1 MLVPS
6 LERSIGIEVY
16 ATCSPGIGGAIKQNA
31 EDFVVEEVL
40 VDGSKAEA
48 NRLGGNA
55 EQKVLGSSFVK
66 NRYLLC
72 VLSKRNWDTFMALRN
87 VTQQLGIKTTQ
98 IQIAGI
104 KDAKAV
110 TAQHVTIE
118 DVVIEDV
125 QKLRLKDIEVRPIG
139 YLRTELSS
147 YYLLGN
153 SFQVRIKNVKHP
165 KTVIERRTANTLEEL
180 HELAGIPN
188 FFGHQRF
195 GTTRSITHLVG
206 KGFVEGNLKKA
217 AMLFLAKSSPYE
229 HPESRQARQEL
240 QAKRDF
246 KQAFKS
252 YPKQLRFERMM
263 LESLAEKPSDFAGA
277 FKRLPTKLLEIFI
290 QAYQSYLF
298 NRFLSGRIKDGLPLN
313 AAEIGDYVVNVE
325 KSGVPLPKMYRTASY
340 ETLGEINRAVRN
352 GKMRLA
358 IPLIGF
364 RQRASQGVQG
374 EIENTILEEEGVS
387 PNDFKISA
395 MEEMG
400 SRGELRA
407 ICAPLSDFTL
417 NDVAYDTRDP
427 RNRTVKVDFAMY
439 RGSYATIVLREFM
452 KPHDVVK
459 AGF

>member
-1 MLVPS
+1 
-6 LERSIGIEVY
+6 
-16 ATCSPGIGGAIKQNA
+16 
-31 EDFVVEEVL
+31 
-40 VDGSKAEA
+40 
-48 NRLGGNA
+48 
-55 EQKVLGSSFVK
+55 
-66 NRYLLC
+66 
-72 VLSKRNWDTFMALRN
+72 
-87 VTQQLGIKTTQ
+87 
-98 IQIAGI
+98 
-104 KDAKAV
+104 
-110 TAQHVTIE
+110 
-118 DVVIEDV
+118 
-125 QKLRLKDIEVRPIG
+125 
-139 YLRTELSS
+139 
-147 YYLLGN
+147 
-153 SFQVRIKNVKHP
+153 
-165 KTVIERRTANTLEEL
+165 
-180 HELAGIPN
+180 
-188 FFGHQRF
+188 
-195 GTTRSITHLVG
+195 
-206 KGFVEGNLKKA
+206 
-217 AMLFLAKSSPYE
+217 
-229 HPESRQARQEL
+229 
-240 QAKRDF
+240 
-246 KQAFKS
+246 
-252 YPKQLRFERMM
+252 MM

-277 FKRLPTKLLEIFI
+277 FKRLPTKLLELFI

-340 ETLGEINRAVRN
+340 ETLTEINRAVRN

-407 ICAPLSDFTL
+407 ISAPLSDFTL
-417 NDVAYDTRDP
+417 NDVTYDTRDP
-427 RNRTVKVDFAMY
+427 RNRTVKVDFTMY